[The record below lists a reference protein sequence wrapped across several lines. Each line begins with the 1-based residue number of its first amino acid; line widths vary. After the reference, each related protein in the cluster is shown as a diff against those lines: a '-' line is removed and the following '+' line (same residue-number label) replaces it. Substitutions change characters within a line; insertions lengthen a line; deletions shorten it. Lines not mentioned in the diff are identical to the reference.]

1 MNKNVL
7 KRVLSMALSGTM
19 VLSAGYG
26 NLTAFDFIGTGTESV
41 SVSAAGLNIADFS
54 MTDLKMTDAYAV
66 NAFSKE
72 VKYLL
77 SFDNNR
83 LLAGFRD
90 NAGVNMQNAKRYGG
104 WENTLIGGHTVGHY
118 LSALAQAYTNPNLS
132 SSDKTAIMNKIKAL
146 VDGMA
151 ECQKNSKGQPGFL
164 WAAIKKSGKGVEF
177 QFDNVEAGKTS
188 SIFEDAWVPWYTMHK
203 LIQGFVDVYKYTGY
217 ENAKNVASGLG
228 DWTYNRTSK
237 WSSQTQSKVLSVEYG
252 GMNDCLYELYTITGK
267 KNHADAAHKFDET
280 ALYDKVLN
288 GGANVLNGRHAN
300 TTIPK
305 FIGALKRY
313 IVLDGADGS
322 DKYLKYAEAFWD
334 NVISNHTY
342 ITGGNS
348 EWEHFGMDNILDKER
363 TNCNCETCN
372 SYNMLKLSRELFKIT
387 GNKKYM
393 DYYERTYYN
402 SILSSQNPETGMTT
416 YFQPMATGYFKVYSS
431 EFDHFWCCT
440 GSGMESFSKLGDT
453 MYMKKGSTLYV
464 NFYQSSVIDWKEQSV
479 KITQESTI
487 PDGDKTTFTVD
498 GSGSLDL
505 RFRIPDWIAGSMTIK
520 VNGEKAAYT
529 EVDGYAQLKKDFSS
543 GDKIELTIPEKVVAH
558 ALPDNGGNA
567 YAFTYG
573 PIVLSAELGTADMK
587 KGSTGMWVSIPEKST
602 VSDDTVY
609 IKGENGSVA
618 SYMAEIDKFLV
629 KDASGLKF
637 KLTGTDKELTFTPHY
652 RQYKQRYGI
661 YWHYKNSGQVVEKP
675 VKKADFTVTDTVQPG
690 YGQYEIDD
698 LHKMAEYLSES
709 VTDDST
715 YRFTTDGNGYFGYR
729 MAVDDEADY
738 SLLTVTFRKEDN
750 GKTMRIRVG
759 NRILFSQKLNYTGT
773 ESNYDVKIKVPADL
787 VKSCAKEVE
796 AMGET
801 KKVVDV
807 FFASTD
813 GKPSARICDF
823 IYMTAVK
830 TLYTSDAT
838 VAYFVDCGDHNTN
851 TVTGTDKFGFFNSR
865 TDQVY
870 GPDEV
875 TGASWGVIDD
885 TKDQYN
891 GASKSSG
898 VYTAN
903 TWCHEQNTADGQN
916 KANTNRYTK
925 NQYENNIA
933 RHIDYGFELPDGD
946 YNVEI
951 GFCDP
956 WKCSNNPTVYA
967 NYGQDNQSTVAEK
980 VSLNGSNGTAKGK
993 VNVEGGKLTLNF
1005 RSEDK
1010 AINVSYIIIK
1020 AADNHSFD
1028 SGSPESSA
1036 FTAGI
1041 KGDVNSDSKLD
1052 SADAVLMQKY
1062 MFSGEEQLDGYN
1074 ADMDN
1079 SSSLGILDMVLL
1091 KSAVISK

>member
-1 MNKNVL
+1 MKKEFV
-7 KRVLSMALSGTM
+7 RRAVSIALSGT
-19 VLSAGYG
+19 VLFSAAWG
-26 NLTAFDFIGTGTESV
+26 NVYSPVLTGSSQV
-41 SVSAAGLNIADFS
+41 SVSAAGLSIGDFS
-54 MTDLKMTDAYAV
+54 MTDLKMTDSYAV

-90 NAGVNMQNAKRYGG
+90 NAGLNMQNAKRYGG

-132 SSDKTAIMNKIKAL
+132 ESDRTAVMNKIKAL

-164 WAAIKKSGKGVEF
+164 WAATKKSGKGVEF

-188 SIFEDAWVPWYTMHK
+188 SIFDDAWVPWYTMHK

-228 DWTYNRTSK
+228 DWTYNRASK
-237 WSSQTQSKVLSVEYG
+237 WNSQTQSVVLRVEYG
-252 GMNDCLYELYTITGK
+252 GMNDCLYELYSITGK
-267 KNHADAAHKFDET
+267 QTHADAAHKFDET
-280 ALYDKVLN
+280 ALFDKVLT

-322 DKYLKYAEAFWD
+322 DKYLKYAEAFW
-334 NVISNHTY
+334 NMVITHHTY

-348 EWEHFGMDNILDKER
+348 EWEHFGMDDILDKER

-387 GNKKYM
+387 GDKKYM

-440 GSGMESFSKLGDT
+440 GSGMESFTKLGDT
-453 MYMKKGSTLYV
+453 MYMKKGNTLYV
-464 NFYQSSVIDWKEQSV
+464 NFYQSSVINWKEQNV

-505 RFRIPDWIAGSMTIK
+505 RFRIPDWISGSMTVK
-520 VNGEKAAYT
+520 VNGEKISYT
-529 EVDGYAQLKKDFSS
+529 EADGYAQVKRDFSS
-543 GDKIELTIPEKVVAH
+543 GDRIELTVPEKVRAH

-573 PIVLSAELGTADMK
+573 PIVLSAELGTTDMK
-587 KGSTGMWVSIPEKST
+587 KGSTGMWVSIPDKST
-602 VSDDTVY
+602 VSDDTIYVN
-609 IKGENGSVA
+609 GENGSV
-618 SYMAEIDKFLV
+618 STFMSQIDKFLV
-629 KDASGLKF
+629 KDSSSLKF
-637 KLTGTDKELTFTPHY
+637 TLTGTDKKYTFTPHY
-652 RQYKQRYGI
+652 RQYQQRYGI
-661 YWHYKNSGQVVEKP
+661 YWHYKNSGNVIEKP
-675 VKKADFTVTDTVQPG
+675 VPVAEIETTDTVQPG
-690 YGQYEIDD
+690 YGQYEIDE
-698 LHKMAEYLSES
+698 LHSMSEYKTES

-715 YRFTTDGNGYFGYR
+715 YRYTTEGTGYFGYR
-729 MAVDDEADY
+729 MAVDEDADY
-738 SLLTVTFRKEDN
+738 SLLTVSFRKEDN
-750 GKTMRIRVG
+750 GKTIKIRVG
-759 NRILFSQKLNYTGT
+759 DSVVYSQKLNYTGN
-773 ESNYDVKIKVPADL
+773 ESTYQVKIKVPAD
-787 VKSCAKEVE
+787 VISASAKKTE

-801 KKVVDV
+801 KSVVDV
-807 FFASTD
+807 FFSSTD
-813 GKPSARICDF
+813 GKASARVCDF
-823 IYMTAVK
+823 IYMSSVK
-830 TLYTSDAT
+830 TLYEKDENI
-838 VAYFVDCGDHNTN
+838 AYFVDCGDHNPSTL
-851 TVTGTDKFGFFNSR
+851 TGSDKMGYMNSH

-875 TGASWGVIDD
+875 TGAYWGIIDD

-891 GASKSSG
+891 GSSKSGG

-903 TWCHEQNTADGQN
+903 TWCYEMNTADNQN
-916 KANTNRYTK
+916 KENSNRYTK
-925 NQYENNIA
+925 NQYENDIA
-933 RHIDYGFELPDGD
+933 RHIDYGFDLDNGT
-946 YNVEI
+946 YTVEV

-956 WKCSNNPTVYA
+956 WKCSDKPSLYA
-967 NYGQDNQSTVAEK
+967 NYGKDNQSTIAEN
-980 VSLNGSNGTAKGK
+980 VSLSGGNGTAKGK
-993 VNVEGGKLTLNF
+993 ATVTDGKLTLNF
-1005 RSEDK
+1005 RSADK
-1010 AINVSYIIIK
+1010 AINVSYIIIR
-1020 AADNHSFD
+1020 
-1028 SGSPESSA
+1028 PESA
-1036 FTAGI
+1036 AAKPALPKGGI
-1041 KGDVNSDSKLD
+1041 KGDLNSDGKVD
-1052 SADAVLMQKY
+1052 SADAVLMNKY
-1062 MFSGEEQLDGYN
+1062 MFGGDEIIDGYS
-1074 ADMDN
+1074 ADMDD
-1079 SSSLGILDMVLL
+1079 SCSLGLLDLVLL
-1091 KSAVISK
+1091 KSKLIS